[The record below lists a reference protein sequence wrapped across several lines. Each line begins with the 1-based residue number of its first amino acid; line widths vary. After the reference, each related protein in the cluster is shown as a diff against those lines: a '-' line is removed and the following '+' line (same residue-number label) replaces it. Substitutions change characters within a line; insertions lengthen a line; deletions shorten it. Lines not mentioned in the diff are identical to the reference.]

1 MTDLYGVLILV
12 PHQDDEV
19 NIAGQ
24 IIPSIV
30 EEGLECRIC
39 FTTNGDFR
47 EEDGPVRAKE
57 ALTVAEFLGVT
68 PENLVFLGY
77 PNYDEKRHLHDY
89 PNESMPSFGHDKT
102 YGCLDGGPAGLRG
115 GQRGLGPLRGNRR
128 SPTSPTSSRALCR
141 TSFCVS
147 TSTRT
152 PITEPC
158 RSSSTRQWSRVL
170 WAKRGYAPLVLKSFA
185 YAMSWNGPRDYYEF
199 AETVRPSGFPEAW
212 PFELENPNYLW
223 DDRVRLAPNP
233 RTLTPGRRGNLVY
246 EAFRRY
252 PSQVAW
258 PHYRSVCN
266 ADVVCWPRRTDNLL
280 FCAEVSASSGDAR
293 QLGGFRRF
301 DVKSVCAPL
310 EDIEFIP
317 IGWTPDAADEAPF
330 FKIVFSE
337 PAKPRLVRVWCSPGN
352 IPCGV
357 VRCTSDAGKAALGRF
372 GSNAGVTFDLGGGV
386 EASSLT
392 LDFGGLERPFSIAS
406 VEVLGCEDSH
416 WEPLLGFSEMIA
428 RHGGAIPKPGRF
440 AKAKSLMAKLRAAF
454 YYRVECKIGK
464 DRHV

>member
-1 MTDLYGVLILV
+1 MTDLHGVLILV

-102 YGCLDGGPAGLRG
+102 YGCLDGRPCWSARRAEGPRAIAGESTVADIADVVASFMPDVILCVDFDAH
-115 GQRGLGPLRGNRR
+115 PDH
-128 SPTSPTSSRALCR
+128 RAL
-141 TSFCVS
+141 SLFFD
-147 TSTRT
+147 
-152 PITEPC
+152 EAME
-158 RSSSTRQWSRVL
+158 RVL

-199 AETVRPSGFPEAW
+199 AETVRPSVFPEAW

>member
-1 MTDLYGVLILV
+1 MTDLRSILILV

-30 EEGLECRIC
+30 EEGMECRVC
-39 FTTNGDFR
+39 FSTNGDFR

-57 ALTVAEFLGVT
+57 ALAVAELMGV
-68 PENLVFLGY
+68 PAENVVFLGY

-89 PNESMPSFGHDKT
+89 PGEAMRSFGHDKA
-102 YGCLDGGPAGLRG
+102 YGYLDERPCWSA
-115 GQRGLGPLRGNRR
+115 RR
-128 SPTSPTSSRALCR
+128 AEGSRSLTAESAVADIADVVVSFLPDVILCIDFDAHPDHR
-141 TSFCVS
+141 TLSLFFD
-147 TSTRT
+147 
-152 PITEPC
+152 EAME
-158 RSSSTRQWSRVL
+158 RVL
-170 WAKRGYAPLVLKSFA
+170 RARRGYAPLVLKTFA
-185 YAMSWNGPRDYYEF
+185 YATLWNGPRDYYEF
-199 AETVRPSGFPEAW
+199 AQTVRPSGFPEAW

-223 DDRVRLAPNP
+223 DERVRLAPNP

-246 EAFRRY
+246 EAFRCY

-266 ADVVCWPRRTDNLL
+266 ADVVSWPRRTDNLL
-280 FCAEVSASSGDAR
+280 FGAEVSASSGDAR
-293 QLGGFRRF
+293 RLGGFRRF
-301 DVKSVCAPL
+301 DVESVCVPL

-317 IGWTPDAADEAPF
+317 VGWSPEDTDEAPVL
-330 FKIVFSE
+330 KIELSE
-337 PAKPRLVRVWCSPGN
+337 PAKPRLVRVWCSPGH

-357 VRCTSDAGKAALGRF
+357 VRCTSDAGEAAVGRF
-372 GSNAGVTFDLGGGV
+372 GCNAGLTFDLGGGV

-392 LDFGGLERPFSIAS
+392 LNFGGLERPFSIAS
-406 VEVLGCEDSH
+406 VEVLGCDDSH
-416 WEPLLGFSEMIA
+416 WEPVRGFSEMLA
-428 RHGGAIPKPGRF
+428 RHGGAIPKPSRF
-440 AKAKSLMAKLRAAF
+440 AKAKSLVAKLRAAF